1 MGKARNTHKVRKIL
15 RLRIN
20 KHLHCEIRT
29 KLRNAK
35 RPKLAPADVLRLDPQ
50 RVRTLEQTHDLPGI
64 QRNILNRIQSRKIL
78 QHTDHRRIIVSENI
92 KLQQVVVDGVVIE
105 MRRDR
110 LRRHIIRRML
120 YRGKRID
127 HLAERQNNDT
137 SRMLSRCPPYADTS
151 LNDPVDLTISLSLSM
166 LLKIILHI
174 SVGRLICQST
184 DGTRTERLS
193 FTEDNL
199 RVIMGAALV
208 FTGEV

>member
-1 MGKARNTHKVRKIL
+1 MGKTRNTHKVRKIL

-35 RPKLAPADVLRLDPQ
+35 CPKLTAADILRLDPQ
-50 RVRTLEQTHDLPGI
+50 RVRTLEQAHDLSGVK
-64 QRNILNRIQSRKIL
+64 RDILDRIESCEIL

-92 KLQQVVVDGVVIE
+92 EFQQVVVDGMVIE
-105 MRRDR
+105 MGRDR
-110 LRRHIIRRML
+110 LRGHIVRRML

-137 SRMLSRCPPYADTS
+137 SRMLSRCTPYADTP
-151 LNDPVDLTISLSLSM
+151 LNDPVDLTVSLPFPM
-166 LLKIILHI
+166 LLKVILHI
-174 SVGRLICQST
+174 AVGRLICQST
-184 DGTRTERLS
+184 DSTRTKRLS

-199 RVIMGAALV
+199 RIVMGTALV

>member
-1 MGKARNTHKVRKIL
+1 MGKTRDTHKVRKIL

-35 RPKLAPADVLRLDPQ
+35 RPKLTAADILRLDSQ

-64 QRNILNRIQSRKIL
+64 QRNILNRIQSCEIL

-127 HLAERQNNDT
+127 HLA
-137 SRMLSRCPPYADTS
+137 
-151 LNDPVDLTISLSLSM
+151 
-166 LLKIILHI
+166 
-174 SVGRLICQST
+174 
-184 DGTRTERLS
+184 
-193 FTEDNL
+193 
-199 RVIMGAALV
+199 
-208 FTGEV
+208 

>member
-1 MGKARNTHKVRKIL
+1 MGKTRNTHKVRKIL

-35 RPKLAPADVLRLDPQ
+35 RPKLAPADVLRLDSQ

-137 SRMLSRCPPYADTS
+137 SRMLSRCTPDADTS

-166 LLKIILHI
+166 LLKIIFHI

>member
-1 MGKARNTHKVRKIL
+1 MGKTRNTHKVRKIL

-64 QRNILNRIQSRKIL
+64 QRNILNRIQSCEIL

>member
-1 MGKARNTHKVRKIL
+1 M
-15 RLRIN
+15 
-20 KHLHCEIRT
+20 
-29 KLRNAK
+29 
-35 RPKLAPADVLRLDPQ
+35 
-50 RVRTLEQTHDLPGI
+50 
-64 QRNILNRIQSRKIL
+64 
-78 QHTDHRRIIVSENI
+78 SENI

-105 MRRDR
+105 MGRDR
-110 LRRHIIRRML
+110 LRGHIVRRML

-166 LLKIILHI
+166 LLKIIFHI

-199 RVIMGAALV
+199 RVIVGAALV